1 MPHDVDLI
9 ILLAVGFGLAL
20 IFGYLAVRLRL
31 PPLIGYLIAGIIISP
46 NTPGIVADIHLANQL
61 AELGVM
67 FLMFGVGMH
76 FSLNDLL
83 QVRRI
88 ALPGAIL
95 QIAVATLLGIGVSMI
110 WGWSFGSAL
119 VFGLSLSCA
128 STVVLLKALGDR
140 GLLNS
145 VNGKIAVGWLLVED
159 LVMVLV
165 LVLLPATAA
174 LLGGE
179 ALAGGADDN
188 IWLTL
193 GITLLKVVGFIAFML
208 IIGKRLVPMIMQF
221 VARLG
226 SRELFTLTVVAA
238 AVSIAFGAYKIFGV
252 SMALGAFFAGMVVKE
267 SDFSH
272 RAEEETLPLREIFAI
287 LFFVAVGMLFDPR
300 ILVEQP
306 VHVLAVVAIIM
317 VGKTIAA
324 MALVLFFRY
333 PINTALTV
341 GASLAQIG
349 EFSFILATLGV
360 SLKLLSLEGQ
370 NLILAGAL
378 ISITLNS
385 FVFSAIEPVQR
396 WIRERSHL
404 ARLLER
410 SGDPLAMLPDE
421 VSQDYLRDQVVIV
434 GHGEVGRRI
443 TKQLMA
449 EDIKVVIAEE
459 NREIVENLREKG
471 IAAVSGMATDPGV
484 LIQAHIQH
492 ARLLV
497 LSPMDILDIH
507 KIVDIAKTLNPE
519 IQVLV
524 CAESKEEAEV
534 IRRDQIGEVYFAK
547 EEMAKNMSNHILNQI
562 QIAHHQAPTKE
573 QTLDTK
579 KRTVQCVFS
588 YST

>member
-9 ILLAVGFGLAL
+9 ILLAVGFGVAL
-20 IFGYLAVRLRL
+20 IFGYIAARLRL

-46 NTPGIVADIHLANQL
+46 NTPGIEADIHLANQL

-76 FSLNDLL
+76 FSLKDLL
-83 QVRRI
+83 LVRRI

-95 QIAVATLLGIGVSMI
+95 QIAVATLLGIGVSML

-140 GLLNS
+140 GLLDS

-165 LVLLPATAA
+165 LVLLPATAV
-174 LLGGE
+174 LLGGK
-179 ALAGGADDN
+179 APAGADGN

-193 GITLLKVVGFIAFML
+193 GITLLKVIGFIAFML
-208 IIGKRLVPMIMQF
+208 IVGKRVVPIIMQF

-238 AVSIAFGAYKIFGV
+238 AVSIAYGSYAIFGV

-272 RAEEETLPLREIFAI
+272 RAEEETLPLREIFSI
-287 LFFVAVGMLFDPR
+287 LFFVSVGMLFDPH
-300 ILVEQP
+300 ILVESP
-306 VHVLAVVAIIM
+306 LHILAVIAIIM
-317 VGKTIAA
+317 VGKTLAA

-360 SLKLLSLEGQ
+360 SLGLLSLEAQ

-378 ISITLNS
+378 FSITLNS
-385 FVFSAIEPVQR
+385 FIFSAIEPVQR

-421 VSQDYLRDQVVIV
+421 VDQAYLRDQVVIV
-434 GHGEVGRRI
+434 GYGGVGRRI
-443 TKQLMA
+443 TENLIN
-449 EDIKVVIAEE
+449 ENIKVVIAEE
-459 NREIVENLREKG
+459 NREIVEKLRNAN
-471 IAAVSGMATDPGV
+471 IAAVSGVATEPSV
-484 LIQAHIQH
+484 LIQAHIMH

-497 LSPMDILDIH
+497 ISPMDILDIH
-507 KIVDIAKTLNPE
+507 RIVAIAKQLNPQ
-519 IQVLV
+519 IQVLI
-524 CAESKEEAEV
+524 CAESKEEAAV
-534 IRRDQIGEVYFAK
+534 IRDENIGEVFYAK
-547 EEMAKNMSNHILNQI
+547 EEMAKNMSHHILSQI
-562 QIAHHQAPTKE
+562 ELAHQ
-573 QTLDTK
+573 
-579 KRTVQCVFS
+579 
-588 YST
+588 STIH

>member
-1 MPHDVDLI
+1 MPHDVELI
-9 ILLAVGFGLAL
+9 ILLAVGFSLAL
-20 IFGYLAVRLRL
+20 VFGYIAARLRL
-31 PPLIGYLIAGIIISP
+31 PPLMGYLIAGVIISP

-76 FSLNDLL
+76 FSLNDLM

-88 ALPGAIL
+88 ALPGAVL
-95 QIAVATLLGIGVSMI
+95 QIAVATLLGVGVSMM

-119 VFGLSLSCA
+119 IFGLSLSCA

-140 GLLNS
+140 GLLDS

-159 LVMVLV
+159 LVMVLA
-165 LVLLPATAA
+165 LVLLPATAV
-174 LLGGE
+174 LLGGQ
-179 ALAGGADDN
+179 ALESTNNEN

-193 GITLLKVVGFIAFML
+193 GLTLLKVSGFIAFML
-208 IIGKRLVPMIMQF
+208 IVGKRLVPFIMQI

-272 RAEEETLPLREIFAI
+272 RAEEETLPLREIFSI

-300 ILVEQP
+300 ILIEEP
-306 VHVLAVVAIIM
+306 LHVLAVVGIIM

-333 PINTALTV
+333 PLNTALTV

-360 SLKLLSLEGQ
+360 SLQLLSLDGQ

-385 FVFSAIEPVQR
+385 FVFSAIEPVQN
-396 WIRERSHL
+396 WIRERSYL

-410 SGDPLAMLPDE
+410 SSDPLAMLPDE

-443 TKQLMA
+443 TQNLMA
-449 EDIKVVIAEE
+449 ENIRVVIAEE
-459 NREIVENLREKG
+459 NREIVEDLREKG
-471 IAAVSGMATDPGV
+471 IAAVSGVATEAGV

-524 CAESKEEAEV
+524 CAESKAEAEV
-534 IRRDQIGEVYFAK
+534 IRKDNIGEVYFAK
-547 EEMAKNMSNHILNQI
+547 EEMAKNMSNYILNQI
-562 QIAHHQAPTKE
+562 EIAHHQPPTH
-573 QTLDTK
+573 
-579 KRTVQCVFS
+579 
-588 YST
+588 

>member
-1 MPHDVDLI
+1 MPHDVNLI
-9 ILLAVGFGLAL
+9 ILLAVGFGMAL
-20 IFGYLAVRLRL
+20 IFGYIAARLRL

-46 NTPGIVADIHLANQL
+46 NTPGVVGDIQLANQL

-76 FSLNDLL
+76 FSLSDLL

-95 QIAVATLLGIGVSMI
+95 QIAVATLLGMAVSMF

-119 VFGLSLSCA
+119 IFGLSLSCA

-140 GLLNS
+140 GLLDS

-159 LVMVLV
+159 LVMVLA
-165 LVLLPATAA
+165 LVLLPATAV
-174 LLGGE
+174 LLGGH
-179 ALAGGADDN
+179 ALPGTDTSQS
-188 IWLTL
+188 IWITIGL
-193 GITLLKVVGFIAFML
+193 TLLKVTGFIAFML

-238 AVSIAFGAYKIFGV
+238 AVSIAYGSYAVFGV

-267 SDFSH
+267 SDCSH

-287 LFFVAVGMLFDPR
+287 LFFVSVGMLFDPR
-300 ILVEQP
+300 ILVEEP
-306 VHVLAVVAIIM
+306 LHILAVVAIIM
-317 VGKTIAA
+317 IGKTLAA

-349 EFSFILATLGV
+349 EFSFILATLG
-360 SLKLLSLEGQ
+360 LALGLLTPEAQ

-378 ISITLNS
+378 FSITLNS
-385 FVFSAIEPVQR
+385 FIFSAIEPVQR
-396 WIRERSHL
+396 WIRERSQL

-421 VSQDYLRDQVVIV
+421 VDQEYLRDQVVII
-434 GHGEVGRRI
+434 GYGGVGRRI
-443 TKQLMA
+443 SENLM
-449 EDIKVVIAEE
+449 EQNIKVVIAEE
-459 NREIVENLREKG
+459 NREIVEKLRTQG
-471 IAAVSGMATDPGV
+471 IAAVSGEATEPNV

-497 LSPMDILDIH
+497 ISPMDILDIH
-507 KIVDIAKTLNPE
+507 RIVDISKQLNPE
-519 IQVLV
+519 IQVLI
-524 CAESKEEAEV
+524 CAESKEEAAV
-534 IRRDQIGEVYFAK
+534 IREENIGEVFYAK
-547 EEMAKNMSNHILNQI
+547 EEMAKNMSHHILNQI
-562 QIAHHQAPTKE
+562 ELAHQSPAH
-573 QTLDTK
+573 
-579 KRTVQCVFS
+579 
-588 YST
+588 

>member
-1 MPHDVDLI
+1 MPHDVELI
-9 ILLAVGFGLAL
+9 ILLAVGFSLAL
-20 IFGYLAVRLRL
+20 LFGYIAARLRL
-31 PPLIGYLIAGIIISP
+31 PPLIGYLVAGILISP
-46 NTPGIVADIHLANQL
+46 NTPGVVGDIHLANQL

-76 FSLNDLL
+76 FSLNDLM

-95 QIAVATLLGIGVSMI
+95 QIAVATLLGMGISMM

-119 VFGLSLSCA
+119 IFGLSLSCA
-128 STVVLLKALGDR
+128 STVVLLKALSDR
-140 GLLNS
+140 GVLDS
-145 VNGKIAVGWLLVED
+145 INGRIAVGWLLVED
-159 LVMVLV
+159 LVMVLA
-165 LVLLPATAA
+165 LVLLPATAV
-174 LLGGE
+174 LLGGQAPE
-179 ALAGGADDN
+179 GSVDES
-188 IWLTL
+188 IWMTL
-193 GITLLKVVGFIAFML
+193 GLTLLKVIGFIAFML
-208 IIGKRLVPMIMQF
+208 IIGKRLVPMIMQV

-267 SDFSH
+267 SDFSN
-272 RAEEETLPLREIFAI
+272 RAEQETLPLREIFSI
-287 LFFVAVGMLFDPR
+287 LFFVSVGMLFDPR

-306 VHVLAVVAIIM
+306 LHVLAVIGIIM
-317 VGKTIAA
+317 IGKTIAA

-333 PINTALTV
+333 PLNTALTV

-349 EFSFILATLGV
+349 EFSFILATLGL
-360 SLKLLSLEGQ
+360 SLQLLSLEAQ

-378 ISITLNS
+378 FSISLNS
-385 FVFSAIEPVQR
+385 FVFSAIEPVQK
-396 WIRERSHL
+396 WIRERSTL

-443 TKQLMA
+443 TLSLMQHN
-449 EDIKVVIAEE
+449 IKVVIAEE
-459 NREIVENLREKG
+459 NREIVEDLRKKG
-471 IAAVSGMATDPGV
+471 IAAVSGIATEAGV

-497 LSPMDILDIH
+497 LSPMDIVDIH
-507 KIVDIAKTLNPE
+507 KIIDIAKTLNPQ

-524 CAESKEEAEV
+524 CAENKEEAEI
-534 IRRDQIGEVYFAK
+534 IRRDQVGEVYYAK
-547 EEMAKNMSNHILNQI
+547 EEMAKNMSHYILHQI
-562 QIAHHQAPTKE
+562 EVAHQH
-573 QTLDTK
+573 
-579 KRTVQCVFS
+579 S
-588 YST
+588 SH

>member
-95 QIAVATLLGIGVSMI
+95 QIAVATLLGIGISMI

-165 LVLLPATAA
+165 LVLLPATAV

-179 ALAGGADDN
+179 ALTGSADDN

-562 QIAHHQAPTKE
+562 QIAHHQAPTH
-573 QTLDTK
+573 
-579 KRTVQCVFS
+579 
-588 YST
+588 

>member
-1 MPHDVDLI
+1 MPHDVELI
-9 ILLAVGFGLAL
+9 ILLAVGFSLAL
-20 IFGYLAVRLRL
+20 VFGYIAARLRL
-31 PPLIGYLIAGIIISP
+31 PPLMGYLIAGVIISP

-76 FSLNDLL
+76 FSLNDLM

-88 ALPGAIL
+88 ALPGAVL
-95 QIAVATLLGIGVSMI
+95 QIAVATLLGVGVSMM

-119 VFGLSLSCA
+119 IFGLSLSCA

-140 GLLNS
+140 GLLDS

-159 LVMVLV
+159 LVMVLA
-165 LVLLPATAA
+165 LVLLPATAV
-174 LLGGE
+174 LLGGQAIDNASDE
-179 ALAGGADDN
+179 N

-193 GITLLKVVGFIAFML
+193 GLTLLKVSGFIAFML
-208 IIGKRLVPMIMQF
+208 IVGKRLVPFIMQI

-272 RAEEETLPLREIFAI
+272 RAEEETLPLREIFSI

-300 ILVEQP
+300 ILIEEP
-306 VHVLAVVAIIM
+306 LHVLAVVGIIM

-333 PINTALTV
+333 PLNTALTV

-360 SLKLLSLEGQ
+360 SLQLLSLEGQ

-385 FVFSAIEPVQR
+385 FVFSAIEPVQN
-396 WIRERSHL
+396 WIRERSYL

-410 SGDPLAMLPDE
+410 SNDPLAMLPDE

-443 TKQLMA
+443 TQNLMA
-449 EDIKVVIAEE
+449 ENIKVVIAEE
-459 NREIVENLREKG
+459 NREIVEDLREKG
-471 IAAVSGMATDPGV
+471 IAAVRGIATEAGV

-524 CAESKEEAEV
+524 CAESKAEAEV
-534 IRRDQIGEVYFAK
+534 IRKDNIGEVYFAK
-547 EEMAKNMSNHILNQI
+547 EEMAKNMSNYILNQI
-562 QIAHHQAPTKE
+562 EIAHHQPPTH
-573 QTLDTK
+573 
-579 KRTVQCVFS
+579 
-588 YST
+588 

>member
-1 MPHDVDLI
+1 MPHDVELI

-20 IFGYLAVRLRL
+20 VFGYGAARLRL

-46 NTPGIVADIHLANQL
+46 NTPGIEADIHLANQL

-76 FSLNDLL
+76 FSLNDLM

-95 QIAVATLLGIGVSMI
+95 QIAVATLLGMGVSMM

-159 LVMVLV
+159 LVMVLA
-165 LVLLPATAA
+165 LVLLPATAV
-174 LLGGE
+174 LLGGQ
-179 ALAGGADDN
+179 ALEGAGSDDN

-193 GITLLKVVGFIAFML
+193 GTTLLKVAGFIAFML
-208 IIGKRLVPMIMQF
+208 IIGKRLVPMIMQI

-287 LFFVAVGMLFDPR
+287 LFFVSVGMLFDPR
-300 ILVEQP
+300 ILIEQP
-306 VHVLAVVAIIM
+306 LHVLAVVAIIM
-317 VGKTIAA
+317 IGKTIAA

-349 EFSFILATLGV
+349 EFSFILAALGV
-360 SLKLLSLEGQ
+360 SLNLLSIDGQ

-378 ISITLNS
+378 ISITLNT
-385 FVFSAIEPVQR
+385 FVFSAVEPIQK
-396 WIRERSHL
+396 WIRERSNL

-443 TKQLMA
+443 TRSLM
-449 EDIKVVIAEE
+449 EESIKVVIAEE

-471 IAAVSGMATDPGV
+471 IAAVCGMATEPSV

-507 KIVDIAKTLNPE
+507 KIVDIAKTLNPQ

-534 IRRDQIGEVYFAK
+534 IRRENIGEVYFAK

-562 QIAHHQAPTKE
+562 QIAHHEAPTH
-573 QTLDTK
+573 
-579 KRTVQCVFS
+579 
-588 YST
+588 

>member
-9 ILLAVGFGLAL
+9 ILLAVGFGMAL
-20 IFGYLAVRLRL
+20 IFGYIAARLRL
-31 PPLIGYLIAGIIISP
+31 PPLIGYLVAGIIISP

-83 QVRRI
+83 LVRRI

-95 QIAVATLLGIGVSMI
+95 QIAVATLLGVAVSMF

-119 VFGLSLSCA
+119 IFGLSLSCA
-128 STVVLLKALGDR
+128 STVVLLKALSDR
-140 GLLNS
+140 GLLDS

-165 LVLLPATAA
+165 LVLLPAIAI
-174 LLGGE
+174 LLGGHP
-179 ALAGGADDN
+179 LAGTDTSQN
-188 IWLTL
+188 IWITIGL
-193 GITLLKVVGFIAFML
+193 TLLKVTGFIAFML
-208 IIGKRLVPMIMQF
+208 IIGKRLIPKIMQL

-238 AVSIAFGAYKIFGV
+238 AVSIAYGSYAIFGV

-272 RAEEETLPLREIFAI
+272 RAEEETLSLREIFAI
-287 LFFVAVGMLFDPR
+287 LFFVSVGMLFDPK
-300 ILVEQP
+300 ILIEQP
-306 VHVLAVVAIIM
+306 LHILAVVAIIM
-317 VGKTIAA
+317 IGKTLAA

-349 EFSFILATLGV
+349 EFSFILATLG
-360 SLKLLSLEGQ
+360 LSLGLLTPDAQ

-378 ISITLNS
+378 FSITLNS
-385 FVFSAIEPVQR
+385 FVFSAIEPAQR

-421 VSQDYLRDQVVIV
+421 VDQAYLRDQVVII
-434 GHGEVGRRI
+434 GYGGVGRRI
-443 TKQLMA
+443 SENLMQQN
-449 EDIKVVIAEE
+449 IKVVIAEE
-459 NREIVENLREKG
+459 NREIVEKLRAQG
-471 IAAVSGMATDPGV
+471 MAAVSGEATEPYV

-497 LSPMDILDIH
+497 ISPMDILDIH
-507 KIVDIAKTLNPE
+507 RIVDIAKQLNPE
-519 IQVLV
+519 IQVLI
-524 CAESKEEAEV
+524 CAESKEEAAV
-534 IRRDQIGEVYFAK
+534 IRDENIGEVFYAK
-547 EEMAKNMSNHILNQI
+547 EEMAKNMSHHILNQI
-562 QIAHHQAPTKE
+562 ELAHQS
-573 QTLDTK
+573 TLH
-579 KRTVQCVFS
+579 
-588 YST
+588 

>member
-9 ILLAVGFGLAL
+9 ILLAVGFGMAL
-20 IFGYLAVRLRL
+20 IFGYIAARLRL

-46 NTPGIVADIHLANQL
+46 NTPGIVGDIHLANQL

-95 QIAVATLLGIGVSMI
+95 QIAVATLLGMGVSML
-110 WGWSFGSAL
+110 WGWGFGSAL
-119 VFGLSLSCA
+119 IFGLSLSCA

-140 GLLNS
+140 GLLDS

-159 LVMVLV
+159 LVMVLA
-165 LVLLPATAA
+165 LVLLPATAV
-174 LLGGE
+174 LLGGN
-179 ALAGGADDN
+179 ALPNTDPSQS
-188 IWLTL
+188 IWVTI
-193 GITLLKVVGFIAFML
+193 GITLLKVTGFIAFML
-208 IIGKRLVPMIMQF
+208 IIGKRLVPMTMQF

-238 AVSIAFGAYKIFGV
+238 AVSIAYGSYAVFGV

-272 RAEEETLPLREIFAI
+272 RAEEETLPLREIFSI
-287 LFFVAVGMLFDPR
+287 LFFVSVGMLFDPR
-300 ILVEQP
+300 ILVEEP
-306 VHVLAVVAIIM
+306 LHILAVVAIIM
-317 VGKTIAA
+317 VGKTLAA

-349 EFSFILATLGV
+349 EFSFILATLG
-360 SLKLLSLEGQ
+360 LALGLLTPEAQ

-378 ISITLNS
+378 FSITLNS
-385 FVFSAIEPVQR
+385 FVFSAIEPAQR

-421 VSQDYLRDQVVIV
+421 VDQSYLRDQVVII
-434 GHGEVGRRI
+434 GYGGVGRRI
-443 TKQLMA
+443 SENLIEQN
-449 EDIKVVIAEE
+449 IKVVIAEE
-459 NREIVENLREKG
+459 NREIVEKLRASG
-471 IAAVSGMATDPGV
+471 IAAVSGEATEPNV

-497 LSPMDILDIH
+497 ISPMDILDIH
-507 KIVDIAKTLNPE
+507 RIVDISKQLNPE
-519 IQVLV
+519 IQVLI
-524 CAESKEEAEV
+524 CAESKEEAAV
-534 IRRDQIGEVYFAK
+534 IREENIGEVFYAK
-547 EEMAKNMSNHILNQI
+547 EEMAKNMSHHILNQI
-562 QIAHHQAPTKE
+562 ELAHQPNAH
-573 QTLDTK
+573 
-579 KRTVQCVFS
+579 
-588 YST
+588 

>member
-9 ILLAVGFGLAL
+9 ILLAVGFGVAL
-20 IFGYLAVRLRL
+20 FFGYIAARLRL

-46 NTPGIVADIHLANQL
+46 NTPGIEADIHLANQL

-95 QIAVATLLGIGVSMI
+95 QIAVATLLGVGVSML

-140 GLLNS
+140 GLLDS

-165 LVLLPATAA
+165 LVLLPATAV
-174 LLGGE
+174 LLGGK
-179 ALAGGADDN
+179 APAGAEGN

-193 GITLLKVVGFIAFML
+193 GITLLKVIGFIAFML
-208 IIGKRLVPMIMQF
+208 IVGKRVVPIIMQF

-238 AVSIAFGAYKIFGV
+238 AVSIAYGSYAIFGV

-272 RAEEETLPLREIFAI
+272 RAEEETLPLREIFSI
-287 LFFVAVGMLFDPR
+287 LFFVSVGMLFDPH
-300 ILVEQP
+300 ILIERP
-306 VHVLAVVAIIM
+306 LHILAVIAIIM
-317 VGKTIAA
+317 VGKTLAA

-360 SLKLLSLEGQ
+360 SLGLLTLEAQ

-378 ISITLNS
+378 FSITLNS
-385 FVFSAIEPVQR
+385 FVFSAVEPVQR

-421 VSQDYLRDQVVIV
+421 VDQAYLRDQVVIV
-434 GHGEVGRRI
+434 GYGGVGRRI
-443 TKQLMA
+443 TENLINQN
-449 EDIKVVIAEE
+449 IKVVIAEE
-459 NREIVENLREKG
+459 NREIVEKLRQAN
-471 IAAVSGMATDPGV
+471 IAAVSGVATEPSV
-484 LIQAHIQH
+484 LIQAHIMH

-497 LSPMDILDIH
+497 ISPMDILDIH
-507 KIVDIAKTLNPE
+507 RIVDIAKQLNPQ
-519 IQVLV
+519 IQVLI
-524 CAESKEEAEV
+524 CAESKEEAAV
-534 IRRDQIGEVYFAK
+534 IRDENIGEVFYAK
-547 EEMAKNMSNHILNQI
+547 EEMAKNMSHHILNQI
-562 QIAHHQAPTKE
+562 ELAHQ
-573 QTLDTK
+573 
-579 KRTVQCVFS
+579 
-588 YST
+588 STHH

>member
-165 LVLLPATAA
+165 LVLLPATAV

-179 ALAGGADDN
+179 ALAGSTDDN

-306 VHVLAVVAIIM
+306 VHVLAVIAIIM

-385 FVFSAIEPVQR
+385 FVFSVIEPVQR

-562 QIAHHQAPTKE
+562 QIAHHQAPTH
-573 QTLDTK
+573 
-579 KRTVQCVFS
+579 
-588 YST
+588 

>member
-20 IFGYLAVRLRL
+20 VFGYITARLRL
-31 PPLIGYLIAGIIISP
+31 PPLIGYLIAGILISP
-46 NTPGIVADIHLANQL
+46 NTPGLVGEIHLANQL

-76 FSLNDLL
+76 FSLGDLM

-95 QIAVATLLGIGVSMI
+95 QIAVATLLGMGVSLL
-110 WGWSFGSAL
+110 WGWSMGSAL
-119 VFGLSLSCA
+119 IFGLSLSCA

-140 GLLNS
+140 GLVHS

-165 LVLLPATAA
+165 LVLLPATAM
-174 LLGGE
+174 LLGGKPLIE
-179 ALAGGADDN
+179 ASADEN
-188 IWLTL
+188 IWMTL
-193 GITLLKVVGFIAFML
+193 GITLLKVGGFIAFML
-208 IIGKRLVPMIMQF
+208 IIGKRLIPWIMNV

-238 AVSIAFGAYKIFGV
+238 AVSIAFGAYKVFGV

-267 SDFSH
+267 SEYSH
-272 RAEEETLPLREIFAI
+272 RAEEETLPLREVFSI
-287 LFFVAVGMLFDPR
+287 LFFVSVGMLFDPR
-300 ILVEQP
+300 ILLEQP
-306 VHVLAVVAIIM
+306 LQVLAVVGIIM
-317 VGKTIAA
+317 IGKTIAA

-360 SLKLLSLEGQ
+360 SLELLSLEGQ

-410 SGDPLAMLPDE
+410 SADPLAMLPDA

-443 TKQLMA
+443 TTALMA
-449 EDIKVVIAEE
+449 QDIKVVIAEE
-459 NREIVENLREKG
+459 NREIVENLRAKD
-471 IAAVSGMATDPGV
+471 IAAVCGVATEPSV

-497 LSPMDILDIH
+497 LSPMDLLDIH
-507 KIVDIAKTLNPE
+507 KIVDIAKMLNPK
-519 IQVLV
+519 IQVLL
-524 CAESKEEAEV
+524 CAASKEEAEL
-534 IRRDQIGEVYFAK
+534 IRRDKIGDVYFAK
-547 EEMAKNMSNHILNQI
+547 EEMAKNMTHHILNQI
-562 QIAHHQAPTKE
+562 ELAHQQSPSH
-573 QTLDTK
+573 
-579 KRTVQCVFS
+579 
-588 YST
+588 

>member
-9 ILLAVGFGLAL
+9 ILLAVGFGVAL
-20 IFGYLAVRLRL
+20 IFGYIAARLRL

-46 NTPGIVADIHLANQL
+46 NTPGIEADIHLANQL

-76 FSLNDLL
+76 FSLKDLL
-83 QVRRI
+83 LVRRI

-95 QIAVATLLGIGVSMI
+95 QIAVATLLGIGVSML
-110 WGWSFGSAL
+110 WGWSLGSAL

-140 GLLNS
+140 GLLDS

-165 LVLLPATAA
+165 LVLLPATAV
-174 LLGGE
+174 LLGGK
-179 ALAGGADDN
+179 APAGADGN

-193 GITLLKVVGFIAFML
+193 GITLLKVIGFIAFML
-208 IIGKRLVPMIMQF
+208 IVGKRVVPIIMQF

-238 AVSIAFGAYKIFGV
+238 AVSIAYGSYAIFGV

-272 RAEEETLPLREIFAI
+272 RAEEETLPLREIFSI
-287 LFFVAVGMLFDPR
+287 LFFVSVGMLFDPH
-300 ILVEQP
+300 ILVESP
-306 VHVLAVVAIIM
+306 LHILAVIAIIM
-317 VGKTIAA
+317 VGKTLAA

-360 SLKLLSLEGQ
+360 SLGLLSLEAQ

-378 ISITLNS
+378 FSITLNS
-385 FVFSAIEPVQR
+385 FIFSAIEPVQR

-421 VSQDYLRDQVVIV
+421 VDQAYLRDQVVIV
-434 GHGEVGRRI
+434 GYGGVGRRI
-443 TKQLMA
+443 TENLIN
-449 EDIKVVIAEE
+449 ENIKVVIAEE
-459 NREIVENLREKG
+459 NREIVEKLRNAN
-471 IAAVSGMATDPGV
+471 IAAVSGVATEPSV
-484 LIQAHIQH
+484 LIQAHIMH

-497 LSPMDILDIH
+497 ISPMDILDIH
-507 KIVDIAKTLNPE
+507 RIVAIAKQLNPQ
-519 IQVLV
+519 IQVLI
-524 CAESKEEAEV
+524 CAESKEEAAV
-534 IRRDQIGEVYFAK
+534 IRDENIGEVFYAK
-547 EEMAKNMSNHILNQI
+547 EEMAKNMSHHILSQI
-562 QIAHHQAPTKE
+562 ELAHQ
-573 QTLDTK
+573 
-579 KRTVQCVFS
+579 
-588 YST
+588 STIH

>member
-1 MPHDVDLI
+1 VPHDVELI
-9 ILLAVGFGLAL
+9 ILLAVGFSLAL
-20 IFGYLAVRLRL
+20 VFGYIAARLRL
-31 PPLIGYLIAGIIISP
+31 PPLMGYLIAGVIISP

-76 FSLNDLL
+76 FSLNDLM

-88 ALPGAIL
+88 ALPGAVL
-95 QIAVATLLGIGVSMI
+95 QIAVATLLGVGVSMM

-119 VFGLSLSCA
+119 IFGLSLSCA

-140 GLLNS
+140 GLLDS

-159 LVMVLV
+159 LVMVLA
-165 LVLLPATAA
+165 LVLLPATAV
-174 LLGGE
+174 LLGGQAIDNASDE
-179 ALAGGADDN
+179 N

-193 GITLLKVVGFIAFML
+193 GLTLLKVSGFIAFML
-208 IIGKRLVPMIMQF
+208 IVGKRLVPFIMQI

-272 RAEEETLPLREIFAI
+272 RAEEETLPLREVFSI

-300 ILVEQP
+300 ILIEEP
-306 VHVLAVVAIIM
+306 LHVLAVVGIIM

-333 PINTALTV
+333 PLNTALTV

-360 SLKLLSLEGQ
+360 SLQLLSLEGQ

-385 FVFSAIEPVQR
+385 FVFSAIEPVQN
-396 WIRERSHL
+396 WIRERSYL

-410 SGDPLAMLPDE
+410 SNDPLAMLPDE

-443 TKQLMA
+443 TQNLMA
-449 EDIKVVIAEE
+449 ENIKVVIAEE
-459 NREIVENLREKG
+459 NREIVEDLREKG
-471 IAAVSGMATDPGV
+471 IAAVSGIATEAGV

-524 CAESKEEAEV
+524 CAESKAEAEV
-534 IRRDQIGEVYFAK
+534 IRKDNIGEVYFAK
-547 EEMAKNMSNHILNQI
+547 EEMAKNMSNYILNQI
-562 QIAHHQAPTKE
+562 EIAHHQPPTH
-573 QTLDTK
+573 
-579 KRTVQCVFS
+579 
-588 YST
+588 

>member
-1 MPHDVDLI
+1 MPHDVELI
-9 ILLAVGFGLAL
+9 ILLAVGFGVAL
-20 IFGYLAVRLRL
+20 IFGYIAARLRL

-46 NTPGIVADIHLANQL
+46 NTPGVVGDLHLANQL

-76 FSLNDLL
+76 FSLKDLV

-88 ALPGAIL
+88 AIPGAIL
-95 QIAVATLLGIGVSMI
+95 QITVATLLGMGISML

-140 GLLNS
+140 GLINS

-165 LVLLPATAA
+165 LVLLPATAV
-174 LLGGE
+174 LLGGQ
-179 ALAGGADDN
+179 ALSADAANEN

-208 IIGKRLVPMIMQF
+208 IIGKRLVPMIMQV

-238 AVSIAFGAYKIFGV
+238 AVSIAFGAYKVFGV

-267 SDFSH
+267 SDFSQ
-272 RAEEETLPLREIFAI
+272 RAEAETLPLREIFSI
-287 LFFVAVGMLFDPR
+287 LFFVSVGMLFDPR
-300 ILVEQP
+300 ILIEQP
-306 VHVLAVVAIIM
+306 LHVLGVVAIIM
-317 VGKTIAA
+317 IGKTIAA

-360 SLKLLSLEGQ
+360 SLQLLSLEGQ

-385 FVFSAIEPVQR
+385 FVFSAVEPIQN
-396 WIRERSHL
+396 WIRNRSQL

-410 SGDPLAMLPDE
+410 SGDPLAMLPDA

-443 TKQLMA
+443 TKTLM
-449 EDIKVVIAEE
+449 ERDIKVVIAEE
-459 NREIVENLREKG
+459 NREIVENLREKD
-471 IAAVSGMATDPGV
+471 IAAVCGLATEPSV

-507 KIVDIAKTLNPE
+507 KIVDIAKTLNPQ

-524 CAESKEEAEV
+524 CAESKAEAEV
-534 IRRDQIGEVYFAK
+534 IRKDNIGEVYFAK
-547 EEMAKNMSNHILNQI
+547 EEMAKNMTNHILHQI
-562 QIAHHQAPTKE
+562 DIAHHQ
-573 QTLDTK
+573 
-579 KRTVQCVFS
+579 S
-588 YST
+588 SSH

>member
-20 IFGYLAVRLRL
+20 IFGFIAARLRL
-31 PPLIGYLIAGIIISP
+31 PPLVGYLIAGIIISP
-46 NTPGIVADIHLANQL
+46 KTPGIVADITLANQL

-76 FSLNDLL
+76 FSLKDLM

-88 ALPGAIL
+88 AVPGAIL
-95 QIAVATLLGIGVSMI
+95 QITVATILGIGVSML

-140 GLLNS
+140 GLLDS

-159 LVMVLV
+159 LVMVLA
-165 LVLLPATAA
+165 LVLLPATAV
-174 LLGGE
+174 LLGGT
-179 ALAGGADDN
+179 ALEGADPDQN
-188 IWLTL
+188 VFVTL
-193 GITLLKVVGFIAFML
+193 GITLLKVTGFIAFML
-208 IIGKRLVPMIMQF
+208 IIGKRLIPKIIQF
-221 VARLG
+221 VVRLG

-238 AVSIAFGAYKIFGV
+238 AVSIAYGSYAVFGV

-272 RAEEETLPLREIFAI
+272 RAEEETLPLREIFSI
-287 LFFVAVGMLFDPR
+287 LFFVSVGMLFDPT
-300 ILVEQP
+300 IIVEEP
-306 VHVLAVVAIIM
+306 LHILAVIGIIM
-317 VGKTIAA
+317 IGKTLAA

-333 PINTALTV
+333 PLNTALTV

-349 EFSFILATLGV
+349 EFSFILATLGL
-360 SLKLLSLEGQ
+360 SIGLLTPEAQ

-378 ISITLNS
+378 FSISLNS
-385 FVFSAIEPVQR
+385 VLFSAIEPVQK

-421 VSQDYLRDQVVIV
+421 VSQDYLRDQVVMV
-434 GHGEVGRRI
+434 GHGEVGRRL
-443 TKQLMA
+443 TKTLM
-449 EDIKVVIAEE
+449 ENNIKVVIAEE
-459 NREIVENLREKG
+459 NREIVEKLRAKD
-471 IAAVSGMATDPGV
+471 IAAVSGSATEPGV

-492 ARLLV
+492 ARLLII
-497 LSPMDILDIH
+497 SPMDILDIH
-507 KIVDIAKTLNPE
+507 KIVDTAKLLNPQ
-519 IQVLV
+519 IQVLI
-524 CAESKEEAEV
+524 CAESKEEAEA
-534 IRRDQIGEVYFAK
+534 IRADEIGEVYYAK

-562 QIAHHQAPTKE
+562 EIAHHHAP
-573 QTLDTK
+573 
-579 KRTVQCVFS
+579 S
-588 YST
+588 H

>member
-20 IFGYLAVRLRL
+20 FFGYIAARLRL
-31 PPLIGYLIAGIIISP
+31 PPLIGYLVAGILISP
-46 NTPGIVADIHLANQL
+46 NTPGVVGDIALANQL

-76 FSLNDLL
+76 FSLNDLM
-83 QVRRI
+83 QVKRI

-95 QIAVATLLGIGVSMI
+95 QIAVATLLGIGVSMM

-119 VFGLSLSCA
+119 IFGLSLSCA

-140 GLLNS
+140 GLLES

-159 LVMVLV
+159 LVMVLA
-165 LVLLPATAA
+165 LVLLPATAV
-174 LLGGE
+174 LLGGQAIE
-179 ALAGGADDN
+179 GSNDEN

-193 GITLLKVVGFIAFML
+193 GITLVKVIGFIAFML
-208 IIGKRLVPMIMQF
+208 IVGKRVVPFIMQL

-238 AVSIAFGAYKIFGV
+238 AVSIAFGAYKVFGV

-300 ILVEQP
+300 ILLEQP
-306 VHVLAVVAIIM
+306 LHVLAVVGIIM

-349 EFSFILATLGV
+349 EFSFILAALGV
-360 SLKLLSLEGQ
+360 SLGLLSLEGQ

-385 FVFSAIEPVQR
+385 FLFSAIEPVQR
-396 WIRERSHL
+396 WIRERSYL

-410 SGDPLAMLPDE
+410 SSDPLAMLPDE
-421 VSQDYLRDQVVIV
+421 VSQDYLRDQVVLV

-443 TKQLMA
+443 TQTLMQN
-449 EDIKVVIAEE
+449 DIKVVIAEE
-459 NREIVENLREKG
+459 NREIVERLREKG
-471 IAAVSGMATDPGV
+471 IAAVSGVATEPSV

-497 LSPMDILDIH
+497 LSPMDIVDIH
-507 KIVDIAKTLNPE
+507 KIVDIAKTLNPQ
-519 IQVLV
+519 IQVLL

-534 IRRDQIGEVYFAK
+534 IRRDNIGDVYYAK
-547 EEMAKNMSNHILNQI
+547 EEMANNMSDHILNQI
-562 QIAHHQAPTKE
+562 QLAHHQAP
-573 QTLDTK
+573 
-579 KRTVQCVFS
+579 S
-588 YST
+588 H

>member
-20 IFGYLAVRLRL
+20 IFGYIAARIRL
-31 PPLIGYLIAGIIISP
+31 PPLIGYLVAGIIISP
-46 NTPGIVADIHLANQL
+46 NTPGVVGDIHLANQL

-76 FSLNDLL
+76 FSLNDLM

-88 ALPGAIL
+88 ALPGAVL

-165 LVLLPATAA
+165 LVLLPATAV
-174 LLGGE
+174 LLGGTPV
-179 ALAGGADDN
+179 AGSSTDAN
-188 IWLTL
+188 IWMTL
-193 GITLLKVVGFIAFML
+193 AITLLKVAGFIAFML
-208 IIGKRLVPMIMQF
+208 IIGKRLVPFIMQI

-238 AVSIAFGAYKIFGV
+238 AVSIAFGAYKVFGV

-272 RAEEETLPLREIFAI
+272 RAEEETLPLREIFSI
-287 LFFVAVGMLFDPR
+287 LFFVSVGMLFDPR
-300 ILVEQP
+300 ILIEQP
-306 VHVLAVVAIIM
+306 FHVLAVVGIIM
-317 VGKTIAA
+317 IGKTIAA

-349 EFSFILATLGV
+349 EFSFILATLGL
-360 SLKLLSLEGQ
+360 SLNLLSIEGQ

-385 FVFSAIEPVQR
+385 FVFSAIEPVQN

-410 SGDPLAMLPDE
+410 SGDPLSMLPDE
-421 VSQDYLRDQVVIV
+421 VSQEYLRDQVVIV

-443 TKQLMA
+443 TKTLMA

-459 NREIVENLREKG
+459 NREIVESLREKG
-471 IAAVSGMATDPGV
+471 IAAVSGHATEPSV

-507 KIVDIAKTLNPE
+507 KIVDIAKTLNPQ

-534 IRRDQIGEVYFAK
+534 IRRDGIGEVYFAK
-547 EEMAKNMSNHILNQI
+547 EEMAKNMTNHILHQI
-562 QIAHHQAPTKE
+562 QIAHQQEPTH
-573 QTLDTK
+573 
-579 KRTVQCVFS
+579 
-588 YST
+588 

>member
-1 MPHDVDLI
+1 MPHDVELI
-9 ILLAVGFGLAL
+9 ILLAVGFSFAL
-20 IFGYLAVRLRL
+20 VFGYIAARLKL
-31 PPLIGYLIAGIIISP
+31 PPLIGYLIAGVIISP

-76 FSLNDLL
+76 FSLNDLV

-95 QIAVATLLGIGVSMI
+95 QIGVATLLGAGVSML
-110 WGWSFGSAL
+110 WGWNFGSAL

-165 LVLLPATAA
+165 LVLLPATAI
-174 LLGGE
+174 LLGGQS
-179 ALAGGADDN
+179 LDSNSNQN

-193 GITLLKVVGFIAFML
+193 GITLLKVIGFIAFML
-208 IIGKRLVPMIMQF
+208 IVGKRVVPLIMQV

-238 AVSIAFGAYKIFGV
+238 AVSIAFGAYKFFGV

-300 ILVEQP
+300 ILIDQP
-306 VHVLAVVAIIM
+306 VHVLWVVAIIIL
-317 VGKTIAA
+317 GKTLAA

-333 PINTALTV
+333 PLNTALTV

-385 FVFSAIEPVQR
+385 FLFSAIEPAQK
-396 WIRERSHL
+396 WIRQRSYL

-410 SGDPLAMLPDE
+410 NNDPLSMLPDE
-421 VSQDYLRDQVVIV
+421 VSQDYLKDQVVIV

-443 TKQLMA
+443 TQQLMA
-449 EDIKVVIAEE
+449 EQIKVVIAEE

-471 IAAVSGMATDPGV
+471 IAAVSGLATEAGV

-497 LSPMDILDIH
+497 LSPMDVLDIH
-507 KIVDIAKTLNPE
+507 KIIDIAKTLNPQ
-519 IQVLV
+519 IQIIL
-524 CAESKEEAEV
+524 CAENKQEAE
-534 IRRDQIGEVYFAK
+534 ILRQENLGQVYFAK
-547 EEMAKNMSNHILNQI
+547 EEMANNMSNYILNQI
-562 QIAHHQAPTKE
+562 QIAHHQTPTH
-573 QTLDTK
+573 
-579 KRTVQCVFS
+579 
-588 YST
+588 

>member
-20 IFGYLAVRLRL
+20 IFGYIAARLRF

-46 NTPGIVADIHLANQL
+46 NTPGIVGDIHLANQL

-76 FSLNDLL
+76 FSLNDLV

-88 ALPGAIL
+88 AVPGAIL
-95 QIAVATLLGIGVSMI
+95 QITVATLLGMGVSMM
-110 WGWSFGSAL
+110 WDWSFGSAL
-119 VFGLSLSCA
+119 IFGLSLSCA

-165 LVLLPATAA
+165 LVLLPATAV
-174 LLGGE
+174 LLGGTPIAGSDPE
-179 ALAGGADDN
+179 AN

-193 GITLLKVVGFIAFML
+193 VMTLLKVIGFIAFML
-208 IIGKRLVPMIMQF
+208 IIGKRLVPFIMHM

-272 RAEEETLPLREIFAI
+272 RAEEETLPLREIFSI
-287 LFFVAVGMLFDPR
+287 LFFVSVGMLFDPL
-300 ILVEQP
+300 ILIQQP
-306 VHVLAVVAIIM
+306 LHVLAVVGIILI
-317 VGKTIAA
+317 GKTIAA

-360 SLKLLSLEGQ
+360 SLQLLSIEGQ

-385 FVFSAIEPVQR
+385 FIFAAVEPIQQ
-396 WIRERSHL
+396 WIRDRSHL

-434 GHGEVGRRI
+434 GHGEVGRHI
-443 TKQLMA
+443 TQTLMQQG
-449 EDIKVVIAEE
+449 IKVVIAEE
-459 NREIVENLREKG
+459 NREIVEGLRAKG
-471 IAAVSGMATDPGV
+471 IAAVSGHATEAGV

-497 LSPMDILDIH
+497 LSPMDLLDIH
-507 KIVDIAKTLNPE
+507 KIVDIAKTLNPQ

-524 CAESKEEAEV
+524 CAESNEQAER
-534 IRRDQIGEVYFAK
+534 IRSDDLGEVYFAK
-547 EEMAKNMSNHILNQI
+547 TEMAKNMSNHILNQI
-562 QIAHHQAPTKE
+562 QIAHQHTPTH
-573 QTLDTK
+573 
-579 KRTVQCVFS
+579 
-588 YST
+588 

>member
-110 WGWSFGSAL
+110 WGWSLGSAL

-165 LVLLPATAA
+165 LVLLPATAV

-179 ALAGGADDN
+179 ALTGSADDN

-562 QIAHHQAPTKE
+562 QIAHHQAPTH
-573 QTLDTK
+573 
-579 KRTVQCVFS
+579 
-588 YST
+588 

>member
-9 ILLAVGFGLAL
+9 ILLAVGFGMAL
-20 IFGYLAVRLRL
+20 IFGYIAARLRL
-31 PPLIGYLIAGIIISP
+31 PPLIGYLVAGIIISP
-46 NTPGIVADIHLANQL
+46 NTPGVVGDIQLANQL

-76 FSLNDLL
+76 FSLKDLL

-95 QIAVATLLGIGVSMI
+95 QIAVATLLGIAVSMF

-119 VFGLSLSCA
+119 IFGLSLSCA

-140 GLLNS
+140 GLLDS

-159 LVMVLV
+159 LVMVLA
-165 LVLLPATAA
+165 LVLLPATAV
-174 LLGGE
+174 LLGGQ
-179 ALAGGADDN
+179 ALPGTDTSQS
-188 IWLTL
+188 IWMTIS
-193 GITLLKVVGFIAFML
+193 ITLLKVTGFIAFML

-238 AVSIAFGAYKIFGV
+238 AVSIAYGSYAVFGV

-272 RAEEETLPLREIFAI
+272 RAEEETLPLREIFSI
-287 LFFVAVGMLFDPR
+287 LFFVSVGMLFDPS
-300 ILVEQP
+300 ILVEEP
-306 VHVLAVVAIIM
+306 LRILAVVAIIM
-317 VGKTIAA
+317 VGKTLAA

-349 EFSFILATLGV
+349 EFSFILATLG
-360 SLKLLSLEGQ
+360 LSLGLLTPDAQ

-378 ISITLNS
+378 FSITLNS

-404 ARLLER
+404 ARMLER

-421 VSQDYLRDQVVIV
+421 VDQAYLRDQVVII
-434 GHGEVGRRI
+434 GYGGVGRRI
-443 TKQLMA
+443 SENLMQQN
-449 EDIKVVIAEE
+449 IKVVIAEE
-459 NREIVENLREKG
+459 NREIVEKLRSQG
-471 IAAVSGMATDPGV
+471 IAAVSGEATEPNV

-497 LSPMDILDIH
+497 ISPMDILDIH
-507 KIVDIAKTLNPE
+507 RIVDISKQLNPE
-519 IQVLV
+519 IQVLI
-524 CAESKEEAEV
+524 CAESKEEAVV
-534 IRRDQIGEVYFAK
+534 IREENIGEVFYAK
-547 EEMAKNMSNHILNQI
+547 EEMAKNMSHHILSQI
-562 QIAHHQAPTKE
+562 ELAHQSEAH
-573 QTLDTK
+573 
-579 KRTVQCVFS
+579 
-588 YST
+588 

>member
-9 ILLAVGFGLAL
+9 ILLAAGFGLAL
-20 IFGYLAVRLRL
+20 IFGYIAARLRL

-46 NTPGIVADIHLANQL
+46 NTPGVVGDLALANQL

-76 FSLNDLL
+76 FSLNDLM
-83 QVRRI
+83 QVKRI

-95 QIAVATLLGIGVSMI
+95 QITVATLLGIGVSMM
-110 WGWSFGSAL
+110 WGWSFGASL
-119 VFGLSLSCA
+119 IFGLSLSCA
-128 STVVLLKALGDR
+128 STVVLLKALSDR
-140 GLLNS
+140 GLLES
-145 VNGKIAVGWLLVED
+145 INGKIAVGWLLVED
-159 LVMVLV
+159 LVMVLA
-165 LVLLPATAA
+165 LVLLPATAV
-174 LLGGE
+174 LLGGQTID
-179 ALAGGADDN
+179 GAATGN
-188 IWLTL
+188 IWATL
-193 GITLLKVVGFIAFML
+193 GITLLKVSGFIAFML
-208 IIGKRLVPMIMQF
+208 IVGKRVVPMIMQV
-221 VARLG
+221 VARIG

-238 AVSIAFGAYKIFGV
+238 AISIAFGAYKVFGV

-300 ILVEQP
+300 ILLEQP
-306 VHVLAVVAIIM
+306 LHVLAVVGIIM

-349 EFSFILATLGV
+349 EFSFILAALGV
-360 SLKLLSLEGQ
+360 SLGLLSLEGQ

-385 FVFSAIEPVQR
+385 FLFSAIEPAQR

-410 SGDPLAMLPDE
+410 SGDPLSMLPDE
-421 VSQDYLRDQVVIV
+421 VSQDYLRDQVVMV

-443 TKQLMA
+443 TKTLM
-449 EDIKVVIAEE
+449 EQNIKVVIAEE
-459 NREIVENLREKG
+459 NREIVERLREKG
-471 IAAVSGMATDPGV
+471 IAAVSGVATEPSV

-497 LSPMDILDIH
+497 LSPMDIIDIH
-507 KIVDIAKTLNPE
+507 KIVDIAKTLNPQIE
-519 IQVLV
+519 VLL
-524 CAESKEEAEV
+524 CAESKEEADV
-534 IRRDQIGEVYFAK
+534 IRRDNIGQVYFAK
-547 EEMAKNMSNHILNQI
+547 EEMANNMTSHILHQI
-562 QIAHHQAPTKE
+562 KSAHHQPTAH
-573 QTLDTK
+573 
-579 KRTVQCVFS
+579 
-588 YST
+588 

>member
-1 MPHDVDLI
+1 MPHDVELI

-20 IFGYLAVRLRL
+20 IFGYIAARLRL
-31 PPLIGYLIAGIIISP
+31 PPLIGYLVAGMLISP
-46 NTPGIVADIHLANQL
+46 NTPGVVGDIHLANQL

-76 FSLNDLL
+76 FSLGDLM

-95 QIAVATLLGIGVSMI
+95 QIAVATLLGVGVTMM

-140 GLLNS
+140 GLLDS

-165 LVLLPATAA
+165 LVLLPATAV
-174 LLGGE
+174 LLGGT
-179 ALAGGADDN
+179 ALSDSSGDEN

-193 GITLLKVVGFIAFML
+193 GITLLKVAGFIAFML
-208 IIGKRLVPMIMQF
+208 IIGKRLVPKIMQI

-238 AVSIAFGAYKIFGV
+238 AVSIAFGAYKVFGV

-272 RAEEETLPLREIFAI
+272 RAEEETLPLREIFSI
-287 LFFVAVGMLFDPR
+287 LFFVAVGMLFDPI
-300 ILVEQP
+300 ILIEEP
-306 VHVLAVVAIIM
+306 LHVLAVVAIIM
-317 VGKTIAA
+317 IGKTLAA
-324 MALVLFFRY
+324 IALVLFFRY
-333 PINTALTV
+333 PLNTALTV

-360 SLKLLSLEGQ
+360 SLNLLSIEGQ

-378 ISITLNS
+378 ISITLNT
-385 FVFSAIEPVQR
+385 FIFSAIEPIQV
-396 WIRERSHL
+396 WIRERSYL

-443 TKQLMA
+443 TNALMA
-449 EDIKVVIAEE
+449 DGIKVVIAEE
-459 NREIVENLREKG
+459 NREIVERLRENG
-471 IAAVSGMATDPGV
+471 IAAVSGIATEPGV

-507 KIVDIAKTLNPE
+507 KIVDTAKTLNPE

-524 CAESKEEAEV
+524 CAESKEEAEI
-534 IRRDQIGEVYFAK
+534 IRSEQVGDVYYAK

-562 QIAHHQAPTKE
+562 QIAHHQSPTH
-573 QTLDTK
+573 
-579 KRTVQCVFS
+579 
-588 YST
+588 

>member
-179 ALAGGADDN
+179 AFTGSTDDN

-306 VHVLAVVAIIM
+306 VHVLAVIAIIM

-385 FVFSAIEPVQR
+385 FVFSAIEPVQH

-562 QIAHHQAPTKE
+562 QIAHHQAPTH
-573 QTLDTK
+573 
-579 KRTVQCVFS
+579 
-588 YST
+588 

>member
-9 ILLAVGFGLAL
+9 ILLAVGFGVAL
-20 IFGYLAVRLRL
+20 IFGYIAARLRL

-46 NTPGIVADIHLANQL
+46 NTPGIEADIHLANQL

-76 FSLNDLL
+76 FSLKDLL
-83 QVRRI
+83 LVRRI

-95 QIAVATLLGIGVSMI
+95 QIAVATLLGIGVSML

-140 GLLNS
+140 GLLDS

-165 LVLLPATAA
+165 LVLLPATAV
-174 LLGGE
+174 LLGGK
-179 ALAGGADDN
+179 APAGADGN

-193 GITLLKVVGFIAFML
+193 GITLLTVIGFIAFML
-208 IIGKRLVPMIMQF
+208 IVGKRVVPIIIQF

-238 AVSIAFGAYKIFGV
+238 AVSIAYGSYAIFGV

-272 RAEEETLPLREIFAI
+272 RAEEETLPLREIFSI
-287 LFFVAVGMLFDPR
+287 LFFVSVGMLFDPH
-300 ILVEQP
+300 ILVESP
-306 VHVLAVVAIIM
+306 LHILAVIAIIM
-317 VGKTIAA
+317 VGKTLAA

-360 SLKLLSLEGQ
+360 SLGLLSLEAQ

-378 ISITLNS
+378 FSITLNS
-385 FVFSAIEPVQR
+385 FIFSAIEPVQR

-421 VSQDYLRDQVVIV
+421 VDQAYLRDQVVIV
-434 GHGEVGRRI
+434 GYGGVGRRI
-443 TKQLMA
+443 TENLIN
-449 EDIKVVIAEE
+449 ENIKVVIAEE
-459 NREIVENLREKG
+459 NREIVEKLRNAN
-471 IAAVSGMATDPGV
+471 IAAVSGVATEPSV
-484 LIQAHIQH
+484 LIQAHIMH

-497 LSPMDILDIH
+497 ISPMDILDIH
-507 KIVDIAKTLNPE
+507 RIVAIAKQLNPQ
-519 IQVLV
+519 IQVLI
-524 CAESKEEAEV
+524 CAESKEEAAV
-534 IRRDQIGEVYFAK
+534 IRDENIGEVFYAK
-547 EEMAKNMSNHILNQI
+547 EEMAKNMSHHILNQI
-562 QIAHHQAPTKE
+562 ELAHQS
-573 QTLDTK
+573 
-579 KRTVQCVFS
+579 TVH
-588 YST
+588 

>member
-1 MPHDVDLI
+1 VPHDVELI

-20 IFGYLAVRLRL
+20 IFGYLAARLRL
-31 PPLIGYLIAGIIISP
+31 PPLIGYLIAGILISP
-46 NTPGIVADIHLANQL
+46 NTPGVVGDIHLANQL

-76 FSLNDLL
+76 FSLGDLM

-95 QIAVATLLGIGVSMI
+95 QIAVATLLGMGVSMM

-165 LVLLPATAA
+165 LVLLPATAV
-174 LLGGE
+174 LLGGTPLSDSTGNE
-179 ALAGGADDN
+179 N

-193 GITLLKVVGFIAFML
+193 GITLLKVSGFIAFML
-208 IIGKRLVPMIMQF
+208 IIGKRLVPKIMQI

-238 AVSIAFGAYKIFGV
+238 AISIAFGAYKVFGV

-272 RAEEETLPLREIFAI
+272 RAEEETLPLREIFSI

-300 ILVEQP
+300 ILIEQP
-306 VHVLAVVAIIM
+306 LHVLIVVAIIM
-317 VGKTIAA
+317 IGKTLAA

-333 PINTALTV
+333 PLNTALTV

-360 SLKLLSLEGQ
+360 SLNLLSLEGQ

-378 ISITLNS
+378 ISITLNT
-385 FVFSAIEPVQR
+385 FIFSAVEPIQQ
-396 WIRERSHL
+396 WIRDRSYL

-410 SGDPLAMLPDE
+410 NGDPLAMLPDE
-421 VSQDYLRDQVVIV
+421 VSQDYLRDQVVLV

-443 TKQLMA
+443 TNTLMA
-449 EDIKVVIAEE
+449 DGIKVVIAEE

-471 IAAVSGMATDPGV
+471 IAAVSGKATEPSV

-497 LSPMDILDIH
+497 LSPMDVLNIH

-524 CAESKEEAEV
+524 CAESKEEAEI
-534 IRRDQIGEVYFAK
+534 IRNEGFGEVYYAK

-562 QIAHHQAPTKE
+562 QIAHHQTPTH
-573 QTLDTK
+573 
-579 KRTVQCVFS
+579 
-588 YST
+588 

>member
-1 MPHDVDLI
+1 MPHNVDLI
-9 ILLAVGFGLAL
+9 ILLAFGFGLAL
-20 IFGYLAVRLRL
+20 IFGYLAARLRL

-46 NTPGIVADIHLANQL
+46 NTPGIVADIQLANQL

-95 QIAVATLLGIGVSMI
+95 QIAVATLLGIGVSML
-110 WGWSFGSAL
+110 WGWSFSSAL

-165 LVLLPATAA
+165 LVLLPATAV

-179 ALAGGADDN
+179 PMTAHAESGN

-193 GITLLKVVGFIAFML
+193 GLTLLKVAGFIAFML
-208 IIGKRLVPMIMQF
+208 IVGKRLVPLIMQF

-238 AVSIAFGAYKIFGV
+238 AVSIAFGAYKVFGV

-272 RAEEETLPLREIFAI
+272 RAEEETLPLREIFSI
-287 LFFVAVGMLFDPR
+287 LFFVSVGMLFDPS
-300 ILVEQP
+300 ILWEQP
-306 VHVLAVVAIIM
+306 EHVLAVVGIIM

-385 FVFSAIEPVQR
+385 FIFSAIEPIQN
-396 WIRERSHL
+396 WIRERSSL

-443 TKQLMA
+443 TKTLMA
-449 EDIKVVIAEE
+449 EEIKVVIAEE

-471 IAAVSGMATDPGV
+471 IAAVSGVATEPGV

-497 LSPMDILDIH
+497 LSPMDIIDIH
-507 KIVDIAKTLNPE
+507 KIVDIAKTLNPQ
-519 IQVLV
+519 IQVLI
-524 CAESKEEAEV
+524 CAESKQEAEV
-534 IRRDQIGEVYFAK
+534 IRKENIGEVYLAK

-562 QIAHHQAPTKE
+562 EIAHHQAP
-573 QTLDTK
+573 
-579 KRTVQCVFS
+579 S
-588 YST
+588 H

>member
-9 ILLAVGFGLAL
+9 ILLAVGFGMAL
-20 IFGYLAVRLRL
+20 IFGYIAARLRL

-46 NTPGIVADIHLANQL
+46 NTPGIVGDIHLANQL

-95 QIAVATLLGIGVSMI
+95 QIAVATLLGIGVSMY

-119 VFGLSLSCA
+119 IFGLSLSCA

-140 GLLNS
+140 GLLDS

-159 LVMVLV
+159 LVMVLA
-165 LVLLPATAA
+165 LVLLPATAV
-174 LLGGE
+174 LLGGH
-179 ALAGGADDN
+179 ALPGTDTSQS
-188 IWLTL
+188 IWLTI
-193 GITLLKVVGFIAFML
+193 GITLLKVTGFIAFML

-238 AVSIAFGAYKIFGV
+238 AVSIAYGSYAVFGV

-272 RAEEETLPLREIFAI
+272 RAEEETLPLREIFSI
-287 LFFVAVGMLFDPR
+287 LFFVSVGMLFDPSILIEEPLR
-300 ILVEQP
+300 IL
-306 VHVLAVVAIIM
+306 AVIAIIM
-317 VGKTIAA
+317 VGKTLAA
-324 MALVLFFRY
+324 IALVLFFRY

-349 EFSFILATLGV
+349 EFSFILATLG
-360 SLKLLSLEGQ
+360 LSLGLLTPDAQ

-378 ISITLNS
+378 FSITLNS

-410 SGDPLAMLPDE
+410 SADPLAMLPDE
-421 VSQDYLRDQVVIV
+421 VDQAYLRDQVVII
-434 GHGEVGRRI
+434 GYGGVGRRI
-443 TKQLMA
+443 SENLIQQN
-449 EDIKVVIAEE
+449 IKVVIAEE
-459 NREIVENLREKG
+459 NREIVEKLRSQG
-471 IAAVSGMATDPGV
+471 IAAVSGEATEPNV
-484 LIQAHIQH
+484 LIQAHFQH

-497 LSPMDILDIH
+497 ISPMDILDIH
-507 KIVDIAKTLNPE
+507 RIVDISKQLNPE
-519 IQVLV
+519 IQVLI
-524 CAESKEEAEV
+524 CAESKEEAAV
-534 IRRDQIGEVYFAK
+534 IRQENLGEVFYAK
-547 EEMAKNMSNHILNQI
+547 EEMAKNMSHHILNQI
-562 QIAHHQAPTKE
+562 ELAHQYPAH
-573 QTLDTK
+573 
-579 KRTVQCVFS
+579 
-588 YST
+588 

>member
-9 ILLAVGFGLAL
+9 ILLAVGFGIAL
-20 IFGYLAVRLRL
+20 IFGYIAARLGL
-31 PPLIGYLIAGIIISP
+31 PPLIGYLVAGIIISP

-61 AELGVM
+61 AEIGVM

-83 QVRRI
+83 LVRRI

-95 QIAVATLLGIGVSMI
+95 QIAVATLLGAAVSMF

-119 VFGLSLSCA
+119 IFGLSLSCA
-128 STVVLLKALGDR
+128 STVVLLKALSDR
-140 GLLNS
+140 GLLDS

-165 LVLLPATAA
+165 LVLLPATAV
-174 LLGGE
+174 LLGGHP
-179 ALAGGADDN
+179 LAGTDTSQN
-188 IWLTL
+188 IWITIGL
-193 GITLLKVVGFIAFML
+193 TLLKVTGFIAFML
-208 IIGKRLVPMIMQF
+208 IIGKRLIPKIMQL

-238 AVSIAFGAYKIFGV
+238 AVSIAYGSYAIFGV

-272 RAEEETLPLREIFAI
+272 RAEEETLSLREIFAI
-287 LFFVAVGMLFDPR
+287 LFFVSVGMLFDPK
-300 ILVEQP
+300 ILIEQP
-306 VHVLAVVAIIM
+306 LHILAVVAIIM
-317 VGKTIAA
+317 IGKTLAA

-349 EFSFILATLGV
+349 EFSFILATLG
-360 SLKLLSLEGQ
+360 LSLGLLTPDAQ

-378 ISITLNS
+378 FSITLNS
-385 FVFSAIEPVQR
+385 FVFSAIEPAQR

-421 VSQDYLRDQVVIV
+421 VDQAYLRDQVVII
-434 GHGEVGRRI
+434 GYGGVGRRI
-443 TKQLMA
+443 SENLMQQN
-449 EDIKVVIAEE
+449 IKVVIAEE
-459 NREIVENLREKG
+459 NREIVEKLRAQG
-471 IAAVSGMATDPGV
+471 MAAVSGEATEPYV

-497 LSPMDILDIH
+497 ISPMDILDIH
-507 KIVDIAKTLNPE
+507 RIVDIAKQLNPE
-519 IQVLV
+519 IQVLI
-524 CAESKEEAEV
+524 CAESKEEAAV
-534 IRRDQIGEVYFAK
+534 IRDENIGEVFYAK
-547 EEMAKNMSNHILNQI
+547 EEMAKNMSHHILNQI
-562 QIAHHQAPTKE
+562 ELAHQS
-573 QTLDTK
+573 TLH
-579 KRTVQCVFS
+579 
-588 YST
+588 

>member
-9 ILLAVGFGLAL
+9 ILLAVGFGMAL
-20 IFGYLAVRLRL
+20 IFGYIAARLRL

-46 NTPGIVADIHLANQL
+46 NTPGIVGDIHLANQL

-95 QIAVATLLGIGVSMI
+95 QIAVATLLGIGVSMY

-119 VFGLSLSCA
+119 IFGLSLSCA

-140 GLLNS
+140 GLLDS

-159 LVMVLV
+159 LVMVLA
-165 LVLLPATAA
+165 LVLLPATAV
-174 LLGGE
+174 LLGGH
-179 ALAGGADDN
+179 ALPGTDTSQS
-188 IWLTL
+188 IWLTI
-193 GITLLKVVGFIAFML
+193 GITLLKVTGFIAFML

-238 AVSIAFGAYKIFGV
+238 AVSIAYGSYAVFGV

-272 RAEEETLPLREIFAI
+272 RAEEETLPLREIFSI
-287 LFFVAVGMLFDPR
+287 LFFVSVGMLFDPSILIEEPLR
-300 ILVEQP
+300 IL
-306 VHVLAVVAIIM
+306 AVIAIIM
-317 VGKTIAA
+317 VGKTLAA
-324 MALVLFFRY
+324 IALVLFFRY

-341 GASLAQIG
+341 DASLAQIG
-349 EFSFILATLGV
+349 EFSFILATLG
-360 SLKLLSLEGQ
+360 LSLGLLTPDAQ

-378 ISITLNS
+378 FSITLNS

-410 SGDPLAMLPDE
+410 SADPLAMLPDE
-421 VSQDYLRDQVVIV
+421 VDQAYLRDQVVII
-434 GHGEVGRRI
+434 GYGGVGRRI
-443 TKQLMA
+443 SENLIQQN
-449 EDIKVVIAEE
+449 IKVVIAEE
-459 NREIVENLREKG
+459 NREIVEKLRSQG
-471 IAAVSGMATDPGV
+471 IAAVSGEATEPNV

-497 LSPMDILDIH
+497 ISPMDILDIH
-507 KIVDIAKTLNPE
+507 RIVDISKQLNPE
-519 IQVLV
+519 IQVLI
-524 CAESKEEAEV
+524 CAESKEEAAV
-534 IRRDQIGEVYFAK
+534 IRQENLGEVFYAK
-547 EEMAKNMSNHILNQI
+547 EEMAKNMSHHILNQI
-562 QIAHHQAPTKE
+562 EIAHQSPAH
-573 QTLDTK
+573 
-579 KRTVQCVFS
+579 
-588 YST
+588 

>member
-9 ILLAVGFGLAL
+9 ILLAVGFGVAL
-20 IFGYLAVRLRL
+20 IFGYIAARLRL

-46 NTPGIVADIHLANQL
+46 NTPGIEADIHLANQL

-76 FSLNDLL
+76 FSLKDLL
-83 QVRRI
+83 LVRRI

-95 QIAVATLLGIGVSMI
+95 QIAVATLLGIGVSML

-140 GLLNS
+140 GLLDS

-165 LVLLPATAA
+165 LVLLPATAV
-174 LLGGE
+174 LLGGK
-179 ALAGGADDN
+179 APAGADGN

-193 GITLLKVVGFIAFML
+193 GITLLKVIGFIAFML
-208 IIGKRLVPMIMQF
+208 IVGKRVVPIIMQF

-238 AVSIAFGAYKIFGV
+238 AVSIAYGSYAIFGV

-272 RAEEETLPLREIFAI
+272 RAEEETLPLREIFSI
-287 LFFVAVGMLFDPR
+287 LFFVSVGMLFDPH
-300 ILVEQP
+300 ILVESP
-306 VHVLAVVAIIM
+306 LHILAVIAIIM
-317 VGKTIAA
+317 VGKTLAA

-341 GASLAQIG
+341 GASLAQIV

-360 SLKLLSLEGQ
+360 SLGLLSLEAQ

-378 ISITLNS
+378 FSITLNS
-385 FVFSAIEPVQR
+385 FIFSAIEPVQR

-421 VSQDYLRDQVVIV
+421 VDQAYLRDQVVIV
-434 GHGEVGRRI
+434 GYGGVGRRI
-443 TKQLMA
+443 TENLIN
-449 EDIKVVIAEE
+449 ENIKVVIAEE
-459 NREIVENLREKG
+459 NREIVEKLRNAN
-471 IAAVSGMATDPGV
+471 IAAVSGVATEPSV
-484 LIQAHIQH
+484 LIQAHIMH

-497 LSPMDILDIH
+497 ISPMDILDIH
-507 KIVDIAKTLNPE
+507 RIVAIAKQLNPQ
-519 IQVLV
+519 IQVLI
-524 CAESKEEAEV
+524 CAESKEEAAV
-534 IRRDQIGEVYFAK
+534 IRDENIGEVFYAK
-547 EEMAKNMSNHILNQI
+547 EEMAKNMSHHILNQI
-562 QIAHHQAPTKE
+562 ELAHQS
-573 QTLDTK
+573 
-579 KRTVQCVFS
+579 TVH
-588 YST
+588 

>member
-9 ILLAVGFGLAL
+9 ILLAVGFGMAL
-20 IFGYLAVRLRL
+20 IFGYIAARLRL
-31 PPLIGYLIAGIIISP
+31 PPLIGYLVAGIIISP
-46 NTPGIVADIHLANQL
+46 NTPGVVGDIQLANQL

-95 QIAVATLLGIGVSMI
+95 QIAVATVLGIGVSMF

-119 VFGLSLSCA
+119 IFGLSLSCA

-140 GLLNS
+140 GLLDS

-159 LVMVLV
+159 LVMVLA
-165 LVLLPATAA
+165 LVLLPAIAV
-174 LLGGE
+174 LLGGH
-179 ALAGGADDN
+179 ALPGTDPSQS
-188 IWLTL
+188 IWATI
-193 GITLLKVVGFIAFML
+193 GITLLKVTGFIAFML
-208 IIGKRLVPMIMQF
+208 IIGKRLVPIIMQF

-238 AVSIAFGAYKIFGV
+238 AVSIAYGSYAVFGV

-287 LFFVAVGMLFDPR
+287 LFFVSVGMLFDPR
-300 ILVEQP
+300 ILVEEP
-306 VHVLAVVAIIM
+306 LRILAVVAIIM
-317 VGKTIAA
+317 VGKTLAA

-333 PINTALTV
+333 PLNTALTV

-349 EFSFILATLGV
+349 EFSFILATLG
-360 SLKLLSLEGQ
+360 LSLGLLTADAQ

-378 ISITLNS
+378 FSITLNS
-385 FVFSAIEPVQR
+385 FIFSAIEPVQR
-396 WIRERSHL
+396 WIRARSHL
-404 ARLLER
+404 ARMLER
-410 SGDPLAMLPDE
+410 SADPLAMLPDE
-421 VSQDYLRDQVVIV
+421 VDQAYLRDQVVII
-434 GHGEVGRRI
+434 GYGGVGRRI
-443 TKQLMA
+443 TENLIQQN
-449 EDIKVVIAEE
+449 IKVVIAEE
-459 NREIVENLREKG
+459 NREIVEKLREQG
-471 IAAVSGMATDPGV
+471 IAAVSGEATEPNV

-497 LSPMDILDIH
+497 ISPMDILDIH
-507 KIVDIAKTLNPE
+507 RIVDISKQLNPE

-524 CAESKEEAEV
+524 CAESKEEAAV
-534 IRRDQIGEVYFAK
+534 IRNENIGEVFYAK
-547 EEMAKNMSNHILNQI
+547 EEMAKNMSHHILNQI
-562 QIAHHQAPTKE
+562 ELAHQSMAH
-573 QTLDTK
+573 
-579 KRTVQCVFS
+579 
-588 YST
+588 